1 MEDQHMQI
9 TEDKWTAIVA
19 ETQRKIDKWNAHA
32 AERKTSDTFR
42 CDLVPAGEYVLLMTT
57 HDNGGGYYMDRHAV
71 AYKPATQEM
80 KPAKPVVKKG
90 RVTGFQ
96 IKSDPKAWASFADK
110 SADEI
115 VKQLKLTGFVMVLG
129 ASVVRPPSGPPL
141 YLVQGWHRQDHTRR
155 VAMVVAIEEG
165 RFDAHAIAEQIAGPE
180 ICFNCSSTI
189 GVLVPP
195 EHQGVL
201 FEGDQLY
208 DRVPELRPRD
218 LRRRTNPSPS
228 AA

>member
-1 MEDQHMQI
+1 MQI
-9 TEDKWTAIVA
+9 TEDKWNAIVA
-19 ETQRKIDKWNAHA
+19 ETRQRIDKWNTHA

-57 HDNGGGYYMDRHAV
+57 HDNGGGYHIDRHAV
-71 AYKPATQEM
+71 AYMPATQEM
-80 KPAKPVVKKG
+80 KPAKPVGKKG

-96 IKSDPKAWASFADK
+96 TKSDPKAWASFAGK
-110 SADEI
+110 PADEI
-115 VKQLKLTGFVMVLG
+115 VNRLKLTSFIMVLS

-141 YLVQGWHRQDHTRR
+141 YLVQGWHRQDRRR
-155 VAMVVAIEEG
+155 VAMVVAEELHG
-165 RFDAHAIAEQIAGPE
+165 FDAHGIAERIAGPDY
-180 ICFNCSSTI
+180 CFNSSSNI

-201 FEGDQLY
+201 FEEEQLY

-218 LRRRTNPSPS
+218 FRRRTNPSPS